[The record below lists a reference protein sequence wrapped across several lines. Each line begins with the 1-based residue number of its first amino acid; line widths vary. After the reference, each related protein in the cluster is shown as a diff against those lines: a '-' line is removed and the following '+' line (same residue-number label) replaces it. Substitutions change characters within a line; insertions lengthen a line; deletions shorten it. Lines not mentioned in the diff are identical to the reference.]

1 MASILTVRNLKD
13 FPKKIAKGE
22 KMVLV
27 GGCFDILH
35 PGHVIFLEKAK
46 KQGDV
51 LIVLL
56 ESDQKIKMLKGDN
69 RPVHNQNERAK
80 ILSSIRFV
88 DFVVMLP
95 FIQSEHDYDQVVG
108 KIKPDVIATT
118 KSISDHHHKRSAQKV
133 GAKLK
138 YVTDIIGDYSTT
150 RICGY

>member
-1 MASILTVRNLKD
+1 MASILTTGFLKD
-13 FPKKIAKGE
+13 FPKRYAKG
-22 KMVLV
+22 KKVVLV

-35 PGHVIFLEKAK
+35 PGHVEFLEKAK
-46 KQGDV
+46 KKGDV

-56 ESDQKIKMLKGDN
+56 ESDKKIKMLKGDN

-108 KIKPDVIATT
+108 EIKPDVIAAT
-118 KSISDHHHKRSAQKV
+118 KGVSDHHHKRSAQKV

-138 YVTDIIGDYSTT
+138 YVTDIIGGYSTT
-150 RICGY
+150 RIFGD